1 MSRLTVLKCKAALK
15 PGMYGDGGTL
25 YLDVAPS
32 GSRSWIQRL
41 VIGGKRKDIGL
52 GGFPL
57 VSLVEAREMAFDNRR
72 LARRGG
78 DPLAGKRET
87 GVPSFKEAV
96 EKTIEATRPRW
107 RKGGPTESIWRRT
120 LEKHAFPA
128 FGDKPVNAITRED
141 VLNVVTPIWSSKPE
155 VAKRTR
161 QFTRAALSW
170 AQAHGFVGTNVAGEA
185 IAGALP
191 AVTAVREKRR
201 ALPYQEVAEALKTV
215 DASGASIA
223 VKLCFR
229 LVVLTSVRPG
239 EARLA
244 AWSEVDLDART
255 WKIPAARM
263 KGGVEHRVPLSDAGM
278 AVMEQARM
286 LDDGSGLL
294 FPSPLKWGRPL
305 SNMTLTK
312 LLRDTGL
319 AEKCVP
325 HGFRS
330 SFRDWCAE
338 TGKPREV
345 AEAALAHVVGGVE
358 GAYFRS
364 DLFQRR
370 RVLMDSWAGYLTG
383 ESAKVVSIGAG
394 R

>member
-1 MSRLTVLKCKAALK
+1 
-15 PGMYGDGGTL
+15 
-25 YLDVAPS
+25 
-32 GSRSWIQRL
+32 
-41 VIGGKRKDIGL
+41 
-52 GGFPL
+52 
-57 VSLVEAREMAFDNRR
+57 MAFDNRR

-87 GVPSFKEAV
+87 GMPSFKEAV

-128 FGDKPVNAITRED
+128 FGDKPVNAITCED

-170 AQAHGFVGTNVAGEA
+170 AQAHGFVETNVAGEA
-185 IAGALP
+185 ITGALP

-201 ALPYQEVAEALKTV
+201 ALPYQEVAAALKTV
-215 DASGASIA
+215 DASGASMA
-223 VKLCFR
+223 VKLCFC

-286 LDDGSGLL
+286 LGDGSGLL
-294 FPSPLKWGRPL
+294 FPSPLKWG
-305 SNMTLTK
+305 
-312 LLRDTGL
+312 
-319 AEKCVP
+319 
-325 HGFRS
+325 
-330 SFRDWCAE
+330 
-338 TGKPREV
+338 
-345 AEAALAHVVGGVE
+345 AAAVQHDVDQAVE
-358 GAYFRS
+358 GYRARGEMRS
-364 DLFQRR
+364 ARIPKQFFATGARR
-370 RVLMDSWAGYLTG
+370 RVSRGKSPKQRSLTSAAVSRALTSGQTYSSDAAG
-383 ESAKVVSIGAG
+383 S
-394 R
+394 